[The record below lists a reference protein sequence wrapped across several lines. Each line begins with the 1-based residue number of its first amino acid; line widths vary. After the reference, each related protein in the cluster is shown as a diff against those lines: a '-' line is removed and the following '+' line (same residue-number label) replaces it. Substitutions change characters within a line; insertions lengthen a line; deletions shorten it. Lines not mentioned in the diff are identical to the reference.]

1 MARPQ
6 GPQAVHL
13 LFICSMSLQRS
24 PTAENL
30 YENFPGYVAKSAGTE
45 AGARQRVTEGLLGW
59 ADWIFVM
66 EAKHHDYLRGKF
78 PEALVDKQLVCLR
91 IPDDFAYNDPELI
104 ELLKMNISPHV
115 PVPE

>member
-1 MARPQ
+1 MARPLGAQ
-6 GPQAVHL
+6 PVHL
-13 LFICSMSLQRS
+13 LFICSVNLQRS
-24 PTAENL
+24 PTGEKL
-30 YENFPGYVAKSAGTE
+30 YENFPGFVAKSAGTD

-66 EAKHHDYLRGKF
+66 ETKHREYLQRKF
-78 PEALVDKQLVCLR
+78 PEALSDKRLVCLR

-104 ELLKMNISPHV
+104 ELLKMNLSPHI